1 MYVYWIN
8 KWDHIVGPIYW
19 FHSQRQIAC
28 WDITETHIP
37 SIYLYKR
44 VLFQFTSG
52 RSTVGGTIQKLPEL
66 RDSVSCLWTVVSAE
80 EWKCFPLFWVKRTC
94 SVGLPI
100 IVPRAGKLDFQ
111 CHFSQKSTLFP
122 LSLYLPVQKK
132 KRKKFLFV
140 MNRGQVSPWECS
152 QKINILL
159 QTVSQCHA
167 ARFTFHVGSLCG
179 MRTDWDSHQGMTDL
193 WPHRS
198 QCQTN

>member
-1 MYVYWIN
+1 M
-8 KWDHIVGPIYW
+8 VGPIYW

-28 WDITETHIP
+28 WDITEIHIP

-44 VLFQFTSG
+44 VFFQFTSG
-52 RSTVGGTIQKLPEL
+52 RSAVGGTIQKLPEL

-111 CHFSQKSTLFP
+111 RHFSQKSTLFP

-132 KRKKFLFV
+132 KREKSSCLWWTEVRFL
-140 MNRGQVSPWECS
+140 RGNVHKELTSFS
-152 QKINILL
+152 R
-159 QTVSQCHA
+159 QCHSVMQ
-167 ARFTFHVGSLCG
+167 HVLPS
-179 MRTDWDSHQGMTDL
+179 T
-193 WPHRS
+193 
-198 QCQTN
+198 